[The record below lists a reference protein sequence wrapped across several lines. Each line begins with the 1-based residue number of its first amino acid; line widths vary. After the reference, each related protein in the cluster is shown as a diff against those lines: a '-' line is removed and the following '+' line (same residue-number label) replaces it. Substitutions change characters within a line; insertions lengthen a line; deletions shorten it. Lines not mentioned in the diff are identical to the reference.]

1 MGASASWNYQGL
13 SRPVMGLLY
22 LYLYFKDPSFSS
34 IPYNVRILHYDK
46 SILLNN
52 PRYITLVYFK

>member
-1 MGASASWNYQGL
+1 
-13 SRPVMGLLY
+13 MGLLY